1 MGFRKKTLYW
11 LAQATGW
18 MLFIL
23 LLLAIA
29 FFSNKPI
36 DTDFVLNLLTIYILG
51 IGLSH
56 LLRLLIVKLEW
67 FNLPVLSIIPR
78 VLLAAIV
85 YAVIF
90 HFLQS
95 AVSQIL
101 ISGMP
106 YEFDS
111 LDLLLKTINYTLI
124 LILWTALY
132 FLFHFI
138 QNYRKEEIKNLQW
151 QAKRNEI
158 ELNQLKSQLNPHFI
172 FNSMNSIR
180 ALIEENPNEAKTA
193 VTRLA
198 NILRNS
204 LMLGSKQF
212 ITLKEELNLVKD
224 YLNLEKTRFED
235 RLIID
240 FQIDDSILNVLV
252 PPMMVQT
259 LVENAI
265 KHGISKLPEGGKVTI
280 KAIDKTEDV
289 EIIITNPGSYKENK
303 SKGFGIINTRQRLA
317 ILYKNNA
324 TFNIKNVEDS
334 KVQTT
339 VIIPKTYESSYHR

>member
-36 DTDFVLNLLTIYILG
+36 DTGFVLNLLTIYILG

-95 AVSQIL
+95 AISQIL

-106 YEFDS
+106 YELDP

-240 FQIDDSILNVLV
+240 FQIDDNVLNVLV

-280 KAIDKTEDV
+280 KAIDITENV

-303 SKGFGIINTRQRLA
+303 NKGFGIINTRQRLA

-334 KVQTT
+334 RVQTT

>member
-95 AVSQIL
+95 AISQIL

-106 YEFDS
+106 YELDP

-240 FQIDDSILNVLV
+240 FQIDDNVLNVLV

-280 KAIDKTEDV
+280 KAIDITENV

-303 SKGFGIINTRQRLA
+303 NKGFGIINTRQRLA

-334 KVQTT
+334 RVQTT